1 MEYPKIKIDLEKFR
15 KNCEVIIKECKEKN
29 ISVTGIMKS
38 FCAKPEIAQIMVESG
53 ISYLGDARIYNLKKV
68 KHLNVEKVLIRIPM
82 KSTAR
87 DVVIYS
93 DISLNS
99 ELEVIKELDKYAR
112 ENDKIHKIILMVE
125 LGDLREGILEKDI
138 METVSEVLKLE
149 NIKLYGLG
157 VNLTC
162 YGAIIPTTENLG
174 KLVEISEKI
183 EKEFNIKLEMISG
196 GNSSSYHLV
205 ENKKIPKRINNLRIG
220 EAIVLG
226 RETAYGKKIEGT
238 YDDVFILKG
247 EIIEVKEKKSVPSG
261 KTGMDSF
268 GNTPFYEELGVI
280 KRAIVAVGKQDT
292 EITGM
297 FPFDEE
303 IYSLGMSSDHL
314 IMNIDKSKVKYKVG
328 SIIKFRLNY
337 EALLKLMTSEYIN
350 KEYVDEKLIKIEF
363 CNY

>member
-15 KNCEVIIKECKEKN
+15 KNCEVIIKECKANN

-53 ISYLGDARIYNLKKV
+53 IDYLGDARLYNLKKV
-68 KHLNVEKVLIRIPM
+68 KHLKVEKVLIRIPM

-87 DVVIYS
+87 DVVIFS

-99 ELEVIKELDKYAR
+99 ELEVIRELDKHAR
-112 ENDKIHKIILMVE
+112 ENNKIHKVILMVE

-138 METVSEVLKLE
+138 IDVAREVLKLE

-162 YGAIIPTTENLG
+162 YGAVIPTTDNLG

-183 EKEFNIKLEMISG
+183 EKELDIKLEMISG

-205 ENKKIPKRINNLRIG
+205 ENKTIPKRINNLRIG

-226 RETAYGKKIEGT
+226 RETAYGERIKGT
-238 YDDVFILKG
+238 HDDIFVLKG
-247 EIIEVKEKKSVPSG
+247 EIVEIKEKKSVPSG
-261 KTGMDSF
+261 KIGLDSF
-268 GNTPFYEELGVI
+268 GNIPFYEDLGEI
-280 KRAIVAVGKQDT
+280 KRAIIAVGKQDT
-292 EITGM
+292 EMSGM
-297 FPFDEE
+297 FPFDEK

-314 IMNIDKSKVKYKVG
+314 IMNITNSAVKYKIGDIV
-328 SIIKFRLNY
+328 KFRLNY

-350 KEYVDEKLIKIEF
+350 KEYIDGRLIKIEF